1 MRLPK
6 NLFGTYTK
14 PKIFLCETDKQKIGV
29 LNTTDTHVS
38 LKFNSYSELSFNID
52 RTYIDTLTGNKQTHL
67 FYDRIEHPRLILLE
81 NIGYFQIQAPD
92 MSSDGF
98 REFKTI
104 TAYSSEYALSQKYIT
119 NLHVNT
125 GEVDSVEVIYAEEI
139 GNEDTIEPVIFY
151 NEANPRLSLLHL
163 ALEGIYGWKIGH
175 IDDSL
180 KTLARSFDIDR
191 QSIYDFLMNDV
202 CEKFNCYI
210 IFDTLKNEINIYAE
224 AMSAK
229 FIGDGRTKTF
239 TVSPPF
245 YKIETVSIDGYKT
258 TQWEYN
264 KKTGALTFK
273 SAPTNGTNIEVVDG
287 GLTEWETDVF
297 VTYENLAK
305 EMNVSYNADDI
316 KTQLT
321 VTYGDDLDIREINM
335 GLPYITDLSYFY
347 TVEWMGQ
354 ELYDAYTEYLKTIQT
369 SQTQY
374 TKNSQEMLKISDQQ
388 YYEEQRL
395 SMEYSVAT
403 VDSNTIGTYYVKEYA
418 NDSYFYRE
426 VTLPDDYK
434 AYTTYYKFDGVNL
447 SSKKVNDLYMAIR
460 DNFMNKSVEKI
471 NELIDAFKFME
482 DSYYDIEYLAKYLAG
497 NRTPQQ
503 KKTYVM
509 NFLKEMW
516 NQVGRTP
523 LKSVYQAT
531 FKVLQSTNIDWAQEH
546 IDPDGNVTYHKN
558 YPWYYAILLF
568 LESIDIAIADRD
580 AKIDK
585 MQQAYD
591 ELQAENIKISND
603 LLMEQNFTESQLIR
617 LSAFI
622 KEDEIHI
629 DDIIETE
636 YETLEDSFKV
646 KQDAMEA
653 GRIELSKRCQPQLQF
668 SMTMAN
674 IYALPEFEPII
685 HQFQLGK
692 VIKVGLRRE
701 TKTVELIGDG
711 VKKNFVLIPPL
722 YEVKTVSID
731 GVEQSN
737 WTYNKQTGI
746 LTPNKYSTP
755 KKGANIEVVGSNN
768 YIKQSRL
775 LQVDMGLDDLSD
787 FQVQFGEL
795 TALRSQSDIHADL
808 LAQAIQAGKSVA
820 SSQNNWNSAVDMA
833 ISTDIKIQQGLL
845 DATTTLKSMDGDQGV
860 EVDKYGIHLRK
871 VNPDTGKVD
880 PKQGWITNNMMAY
893 TDNNWASAKSV
904 FGEYTIK
911 GESSPRWGMLS
922 DAVIS
927 GYLEGSTIVGGK
939 LNIGERKD
947 KSYNFSVN
955 YEGHMIAQSADVVG
969 KITANS
975 GAIRG
980 DLEISGALRHTNGN
994 YTVQLR
1000 GVQED
1005 STDSVFHIAEKSGYT
1020 TKYPFRVNGDGS
1032 MSATRGD
1039 IGGWSI
1045 TDSKIYSGDKSTKVS
1060 VMQKSTSRSTIVFAT
1075 GGESHDDYSDCPFR
1089 VTSAGNLYASKGE
1102 IGGWSITDSKIY
1114 SGTSTTKT
1122 CVMQKPETKDTI
1134 VFAAGGTSHSSYSS
1148 SPFYVTADGRL
1159 HSTSGDIGG
1168 FNITSSYIA
1177 KSKKSYND
1185 ANDGVYIGTTGIGLG
1200 QGVFYAKS
1208 DGSVVANNITTNG
1221 IKATGGTIGGWTLS
1235 TEDIAGYS
1243 NTTIDNSQ
1251 YRALIRKSSIGTSSI
1266 ANVPSVVFGIG
1277 KKEDEK
1283 WTWPFYVD
1291 GVGNLYTNNATVTGT
1306 LQTGIG
1312 DAVIKGK
1319 IVATSGEIGGC
1330 KITNG
1335 TLKIASANIDSINA
1349 DVITAGTIKA
1359 DRIEGLPASKITSG
1373 TFSTSRIP
1381 NLSADKIT
1389 SGTLTINDKFDMKTS
1404 GGAYL
1409 ESTNNGIRIYCGSR
1423 DPYFIVN
1430 SSTIYNYA
1438 GGTYFY
1444 MTTGTDGGGNSAVL
1458 YSPSGIRLSSTRGYL
1473 GGTWSSNSAISTT
1486 SDENK
1491 KNTIAAISNSYEK
1504 FFDNIGCYTFKYDDG
1519 TSDRLHCG
1527 FISQRIKNSLDAAGI
1542 STQDFGGVVTKYN
1555 DDGTEDW
1562 YIRYAE
1568 FVPLN
1573 TWQIQKLKTRVSTLE
1588 NKIELLKQKI
1598 EGAV

>member
-38 LKFNSYSELSFNID
+38 LKFNTYSELTFNIA
-52 RTYIDTLTGNKQTHL
+52 RTYIDTLTGNKTNHL
-67 FYDRIEHPRLILLE
+67 FYDRIEHPRLILLD

-92 MSSDGF
+92 TSSDGF
-98 REFKTI
+98 RESKTI
-104 TAYSSEYALSQKYIT
+104 TAYSSEYALSQKYIID
-119 NLHVNT
+119 LHVNT

-180 KTLARSFDIDR
+180 KTLARSFDVDR
-191 QSIYDFLMNDV
+191 QSVYDFLMNDV

-229 FIGDGRTKTF
+229 FIGDGKTKTF

-273 SAPTNGTNIEVVDG
+273 SAPKNGTNIEVVDG

-297 VTYENLAK
+297 ITYENLAK
-305 EMNVSYNADDI
+305 EMTVSYNADDI

-354 ELYDAYTEYLKTIQT
+354 ELYDAYTAYLKKVQT

-395 SMEYSVAT
+395 SMEYSVVT
-403 VDSNTIGTYYVKEYA
+403 VDSNTIGTYYVREYA
-418 NDSYFYRE
+418 NGSYFYRE

-447 SSKKVNDLYMAIR
+447 SAEKVNDLYMAIR

-471 NELIDAFKFME
+471 NELTDAFKFME
-482 DSYYDIEYLAKYLAG
+482 DSYYDIEYLAKYLDG

-531 FKVLQSTNIDWAQEH
+531 FKILQSTNIDWAQEH
-546 IDPDGNVTYHKN
+546 IDPDGNVTYHEN

-580 AKIDK
+580 AKLNK

-591 ELQAENIKISND
+591 ALQTKNIEISNG
-603 LLMEQNFTESQLIR
+603 LLMENNFTENQLIR

-622 KEDEIHI
+622 KEDELHI

-636 YETLEDSFKV
+636 YDTLEDSFKV

-653 GRIELSKRCQPQLQF
+653 GRIELNKRCQPQLQF

-711 VKKNFVLIPPL
+711 VKKNFVLAPPL
-722 YEVKTVSID
+722 YEIKAVFID

-755 KKGANIEVVGSNN
+755 KNGANIKVIGANN

-808 LAQAIQAGKSVA
+808 LSQAIQAGKSVA

-845 DATTTLKSMDGDQGV
+845 DATTTLKSMDGTQGV

-871 VNPDTGKVD
+871 VNPDTNEVD
-880 PKQGWITNNMMAY
+880 PKQGWITNNMMVY

-911 GESSPRWGMLS
+911 GESSPRWGLLA
-922 DAVIS
+922 DACIA
-927 GYLEGSTIVGGK
+927 GYIEGSSLVGGQ
-939 LNIGERKD
+939 LQIGENAD
-947 KSYNFSVN
+947 GSYQFAVDPNGDMVSRN
-955 YEGHMIAQSADVVG
+955 ATIIGDITAQSG
-969 KITANS
+969 KIT
-975 GAIRG
+975 G

-1005 STDSVFHIAEKSGYT
+1005 PTDSVFHIAEKSGYT
-1020 TKYPFRVNGDGS
+1020 TKYPFQINGDGS
-1032 MSATRGD
+1032 FVATKATITGKITTDD
-1039 IGGWSI
+1039 I
-1045 TDSKIYSGDKSTKVS
+1045 T
-1060 VMQKSTSRSTIVFAT
+1060 AT
-1075 GGESHDDYSDCPFR
+1075 GG
-1089 VTSAGNLYASKGE
+1089 K
-1102 IGGWSITDSKIY
+1102 
-1114 SGTSTTKT
+1114 
-1122 CVMQKPETKDTI
+1122 
-1134 VFAAGGTSHSSYSS
+1134 
-1148 SPFYVTADGRL
+1148 
-1159 HSTSGDIGG
+1159 IGG
-1168 FNITSSYIA
+1168 FDITSSYISKTKRTYNDTYSGVYLGTDGIGLGANKFHVTSAGKLTATDAEITGKVTTTDITATGGTIGGFTITSSYLA
-1177 KSKKSYND
+1177 KDKNSYND
-1185 ANDGVYIGTTGIGLG
+1185 ANDGVYVGTTGIGLG
-1200 QGVFYAKS
+1200 RGKFYVTSAGKLTAA
-1208 DGSVVANNITTNG
+1208 DANITGQITS
-1221 IKATGGTIGGWTLS
+1221 TEGTIGGWTIGQNIIS
-1235 TEDIAGYS
+1235 GQSGAYEARMSKAAIG
-1243 NTTIDNSQ
+1243 
-1251 YRALIRKSSIGTSSI
+1251 SSS
-1266 ANVPSVVFGIG
+1266 SVVFGVYNG
-1277 KKEDEK
+1277 SK
-1283 WTWPFYVD
+1283 WVSYID

-1306 LQTGIG
+1306 LKTGVG
-1312 DAVIKGK
+1312 NAVIEGK
-1319 IVATSGEIGGC
+1319 IVATSGTIGGC
-1330 KITNG
+1330 EITNN
-1335 TLKIASANIDSINA
+1335 TLTVKNANIESIN
-1349 DVITAGTIKA
+1349 G
-1359 DRIEGLPASKITSG
+1359 SKINTG
-1373 TFSTSRIP
+1373 TVYGNRLVGNTVTT
-1381 NLSADKIT
+1381 AY
-1389 SGTLTINDKFDMKTS
+1389 TS
-1404 GGAYL
+1404 GGINRSLGYANFANDVF
-1409 ESTNNGIRIYCGSR
+1409 NNIEEAPYIKVNYVFGKNLQANSITAHNDLSATGDFYFNGFGISR
-1423 DPYFIVN
+1423 KSATVMLADGN
-1430 SSTIYNYA
+1430 TKTIY
-1438 GGTYFY
+1438 
-1444 MTTGTDGGGNSAVL
+1444 
-1458 YSPSGIRLSSTRGYL
+1458 YL
-1473 GGTWSSNSAISTT
+1473 NWLPG
-1486 SDENK
+1486 
-1491 KNTIAAISNSYEK
+1491 
-1504 FFDNIGCYTFKYDDG
+1504 
-1519 TSDRLHCG
+1519 
-1527 FISQRIKNSLDAAGI
+1527 
-1542 STQDFGGVVTKYN
+1542 
-1555 DDGTEDW
+1555 
-1562 YIRYAE
+1562 
-1568 FVPLN
+1568 
-1573 TWQIQKLKTRVSTLE
+1573 
-1588 NKIELLKQKI
+1588 
-1598 EGAV
+1598 